1 MVLVLLFRVV
11 FELNV
16 VLFSVSVVFV
26 LFRIC
31 ILMFVAL
38 FVVEFCRV
46 RMLVWFVLIV
56 VFKKVIVVL
65 DVILVL

>member
-31 ILMFVAL
+31 ILMFVVL